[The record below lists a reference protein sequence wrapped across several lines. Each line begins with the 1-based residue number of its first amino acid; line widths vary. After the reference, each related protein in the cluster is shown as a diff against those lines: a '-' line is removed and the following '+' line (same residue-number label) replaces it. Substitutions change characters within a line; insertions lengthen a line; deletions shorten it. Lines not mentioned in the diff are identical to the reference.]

1 MKRGFDEAL
10 SFETIEPSETHRF
23 SAISCWEQE
32 NRNASHVHHS
42 LVHNSMVI
50 THGCQQTNMLDCDS
64 TQRFQLAKPSAQL
77 PFNLLHSLNCP
88 VG

>member
-23 SAISCWEQE
+23 SAMVSFGSEQG
-32 NRNASHVHHS
+32 SSLMLVIFQQ

-50 THGCQQTNMLDCDS
+50 TAS
-64 TQRFQLAKPSAQL
+64 SANEHAGL
-77 PFNLLHSLNCP
+77 RSNPAVS
-88 VG
+88 VS